1 MKVLVTVG
9 SSSFDSL
16 IRAVDQAAT
25 KLAAFSFTFQ
35 TGTGEYKPKNGS
47 YFARSNEFSSVLVD
61 ADVVITHAGAG
72 TVFELLELNK
82 KIIVVPNFDRIDKH
96 QSDLALYIERN
107 NYALVCH
114 DVSLIENHI
123 EGINMYEPTPYNKDS
138 FFLADELISKLLK
151 R

>member
-47 YFARSNEFSSVLVD
+47 YFAHSNEFSSVLVD

-114 DVSLIENHI
+114 DVNLIENHI
-123 EGINMYEPTPYNKDS
+123 EGIKMYEPTPYNKDS